1 MRLLVVDISNI
12 FWTIALAG
20 SVASGTAARDWSIRD
35 IREAAKGY
43 DRVVVAV
50 DGDDRDPDWP
60 QPSWRTRVWPKY
72 KAGRKERPAHLWP
85 LLSDTIRHC
94 EAEGWIVVRAPM
106 AEDGGEEG
114 GHGPA
119 LFFEADDVIGSVVA
133 WASPLGHAVDI
144 LSGDSDLAQLVVDS
158 PPAVRQI
165 RRDPKV
171 RERVAMNAAAV
182 LAWEKLGVRP
192 EHVADLKAIAGDS
205 GDGYGDLFPGIGDK
219 TAREL
224 LARADWSALVV
235 ADKSTKAVNE
245 AEAKGEKVNR
255 HCKIIKDSGGIER
268 AALGLTLA
276 KVRTDLPLDLS
287 PISAPP
293 ERKPIPSVA
302 EALVPRVEDAEVED
316 EPAAAPPAPLMTTAL
331 ATIDPTARMLIAPR
345 EVNQRLLE
353 FQALIKA
360 VLVPGVD
367 YGTIPNCGDKP
378 ALFKSGAEKFAE
390 VYGYAPYF
398 EIMKAVERWE
408 DPPLFFYRVK
418 CCLRRKVDGAQVAE
432 CVGSA
437 NSRETK
443 WGARWAYERDVPSH
457 LDVTKLRR
465 REFRPK
471 KPRSPDEMVVQYQ
484 VPNEAIFDQ
493 TNTIVKM
500 AQKRAFVGAVLLATR
515 ASGVFAADV
524 DDLAPEYFGT
534 ASDRSQW
541 EP

>member
-1 MRLLVVDISNI
+1 MKLLVVDISNI

-20 SVASGTAARDWSIRD
+20 SVASGTAAREWSIRD
-35 IREAAKGY
+35 IREVAAHGGY

-60 QPSWRTRVWPKY
+60 QPSWRTRAWPRY

-85 LLSDTIRHC
+85 LLADTIRHC

-106 AEDGGEEG
+106 AEDSDE
-114 GHGPA
+114 HGPA

-133 WASPLGHAVDI
+133 WASPYGHAVDI

-165 RRDPKV
+165 RRDPKT

-192 EHVADLKAIAGDS
+192 EHVADLKALAGDS

-219 TAREL
+219 TAREM

-235 ADKSTKAVNE
+235 ADKATKAVDA
-245 AEAKGEKVNR
+245 AEAKEEKANR
-255 HCKIIKDSGGIER
+255 HCKIIKDNGGIAR

-276 KVRTDLPLDLS
+276 KVRTDLTLDLS
-287 PISAPP
+287 GVASSP

-302 EALVPRVEDAEVED
+302 ETLVPNVADAEIEEMEAPPTPAQSAALVTV
-316 EPAAAPPAPLMTTAL
+316 
-331 ATIDPTARMLIAPR
+331 DPTARMLVSPR
-345 EVNQRLLE
+345 EVNQRLKE

-360 VLVPGVD
+360 VLVPMVD
-367 YGTIPNCGDKP
+367 YGTIPGCGDKP

-390 VYGYAPYF
+390 VYGYAPFF
-398 EIMKAVERWE
+398 EVMQAIEKWDE
-408 DPPLFFYRVK
+408 PPLFFYRIK
-418 CCLRRKVDGAQVAE
+418 CILRRKGDGVQVAE
-432 CVGSA
+432 CIGSA

-443 WGARWAYERDVPSH
+443 WGARWVYDREVPAH
-457 LDVTKLRR
+457 LDPSKLKR
-465 REFRPK
+465 REFKPK
-471 KPRSPDEMVVQYQ
+471 KPRHPDEMIVQYQ

-493 TNTIVKM
+493 TNTIAKM

-524 DDLAPEYFGT
+524 DDLQPEHFGA
-534 ASDRSQW
+534 ASDRPQW
-541 EP
+541 DT